1 MRGAIYWAGGQN
13 RACGRLATISNGLE
27 GGIGAVSSLH
37 PAARSCRSFRETSP
51 SGHVVHYPMSTV
63 IFSEKPRWPV
73 FRAVGWGAVVVIGTV
88 SVATLALARN
98 EPVSALW
105 MVVAALC
112 VFAVSYRFH
121 SAWLMA
127 KVLTLDEL
135 RATPAVVHED
145 GKDFVKTNKW
155 VVFGH
160 HFAAIAGPGPLVG
173 PVLAAQF
180 GFLPGMLWMLIGAT
194 LGGAVHDCVIMFC
207 SVRRRGKSLGQMV
220 REEVGPFAG
229 VVALVS
235 IVAIMVILLAVLGL
249 VVVNALAESPWGLF
263 TIAATM
269 PIAVVMGCAMRFGG
283 HSGKWLAGISIFGVV
298 ALLAAVWGGKF
309 IVGSRFESMLMVR
322 DTTLAWWI
330 MGYGLLA
337 SILPVWLLLAPRDYL
352 STFMKIGTVAAL
364 GVAIVVLGPM
374 LKMPALTKFI
384 DGTGPIVAGTV
395 FPFCFITIA
404 CAAVSGFH
412 SLISSGTTPKMIT
425 REGDI
430 RIVGY
435 GAMVTEMVVGIMAL
449 IAASAME
456 PGQYFAINMKGDAV
470 AVVQK
475 VSELGFPVTTAH
487 MTDLAA
493 SVGEKT
499 MIGRTGGAPTFAVG
513 MAQMFAGVFRSEG
526 AMAVWY
532 HFAIMFEALF
542 ILTTI
547 DAGTRVGRFLV
558 QDLLGSIVKPLG
570 DTKSFAGNA
579 IATAL
584 FVGAWGWFLY
594 QGVIDPL
601 GGINSL
607 WPIFGIA
614 NQLLGVIAFALGTT
628 VLIKM
633 GRKRYA
639 WVTLAPLAW
648 LLAVT
653 MTAGW
658 MKLFHADVRVGFLAA
673 ATDLERKLAADGGT
687 PSAQVATW
695 QHQLLN
701 ARVDAAVT
709 GAFLVLVLI
718 VVIANARVWWQL
730 LAGKRAAQLREEPY
744 VPVIVAKAS

>member
-1 MRGAIYWAGGQN
+1 MKPPSWLSVGIWFLVVTGG
-13 RACGRLATISNGLE
+13 
-27 GGIGAVSSLH
+27 
-37 PAARSCRSFRETSP
+37 
-51 SGHVVHYPMSTV
+51 V
-63 IFSEKPRWPV
+63 IALGV
-73 FRAVGWGAVVVIGTV
+73 
-88 SVATLALARN
+88 LALSRG

-105 MVVAALC
+105 MVVAAIC

-135 RATPAVVHED
+135 RAPPAVVNED
-145 GKDFVKTNKW
+145 GKDFVQTNKW

-194 LGGAVHDCVIMFC
+194 LGGAVHDSIIMFC
-207 SVRRRGKSLGQMV
+207 SVRRRGKSLAQMV

-229 VVALVS
+229 LMALVS
-235 IVAIMVILLAVLGL
+235 IIAIMIILLAVLGL
-249 VVVNALAESPWGLF
+249 VVVNALAESPWGVF

-269 PIAVVMGCAMRFGG
+269 PIAVVMGCAMRYGG
-283 HSGKWLAGISIFGVV
+283 TSGKWLAVASVFGVV
-298 ALLAAVWGGKF
+298 ALLVAVWGGQFVHGTALEGWLTLK
-309 IVGSRFESMLMVR
+309 G
-322 DTTLAWWI
+322 TTLAWWI

-337 SILPVWLLLAPRDYL
+337 SIVPVWLLLAPRDYL

-364 GVAIVVLGPM
+364 GVAIVALAPM

-384 DGTGPIVAGTV
+384 DGTGPVVAGPM
-395 FPFCFITIA
+395 FPFVFITIA

-412 SLISSGTTPKMIT
+412 SLISSGTTPKLLA
-425 REGDI
+425 RENHI
-430 RIVGY
+430 RMVGY
-435 GAMVTEMVVGIMAL
+435 GAMITEMVVGIMAL
-449 IAASAME
+449 IAACAME
-456 PGQYFAINMKGDAV
+456 PGEYFAINMKGEPA
-470 AVVQK
+470 AVVAK
-475 VSELGFPVTTAH
+475 VTTLGYPVSTTQ

-499 MIGRTGGAPTFAVG
+499 MVGRTGGAPTFAVG
-513 MAQMFAGVFRSEG
+513 MAQMFAGVLKTPATSSGSG
-526 AMAVWY
+526 AALGGGGLAVWY

-558 QDLLGSIVKPLG
+558 QDFLGLFSKALS
-570 DTKSFAGNA
+570 DTQSLAGNA
-579 IATAL
+579 VATVL

-594 QGVIDPL
+594 QGVVDPL

-607 WPIFGIA
+607 WPIFGVA
-614 NQLLGVIAFALGTT
+614 NQLLAVIALALGTT

-639 WVTLAPLAW
+639 WTTLAPLGW

-658 MKLFHADVRVGFLAA
+658 MKIFSPAPVGFLAIARGLEAKIA
-673 ATDLERKLAADGGT
+673 AGGSPAELAAWH
-687 PSAQVATW
+687 S
-695 QHQLLN
+695 QLLN
-701 ARVDAAVT
+701 NRIDAVVT
-709 GAFLVLVLI
+709 GAFMLLVM
-718 VVIANARVWWQL
+718 VVVAASARVWWQL
-730 LAGKRAAQLREEPY
+730 LAGSRAPELREEPY
-744 VPVIVAKAS
+744 VALGKAELVK

>member
-1 MRGAIYWAGGQN
+1 MTSA
-13 RACGRLATISNGLE
+13 
-27 GGIGAVSSLH
+27 
-37 PAARSCRSFRETSP
+37 AARP
-51 SGHVVHYPMSTV
+51 SWIRV
-63 IFSEKPRWPV
+63 
-73 FRAVGWGAVVVIGTV
+73 VGWAAVILLGTL
-88 SVATLALARN
+88 SIAMLAWGRG
-98 EPVSALW
+98 ETVSALW
-105 MVVAALC
+105 MVVAAGC

-145 GKDFVKTNKW
+145 GKDFVQTNRW

-180 GFLPGMLWMLIGAT
+180 GFLPGLLWMLVGAT
-194 LGGAVHDCVIMFC
+194 LGGAVHDCVILFC

-220 REEVGPFAG
+220 AEEVGPFAG
-229 VVALVS
+229 VLALVS
-235 IVAIMVILLAVLGL
+235 IIAIMVILLAVLAL
-249 VVVNALAESPWGLF
+249 VVVKALAESPWGLF

-269 PIAVVMGCAMRFGG
+269 PIAVAMGLAMRSGG
-283 HSGKWLAGISIFGVV
+283 HSARRLGWISAAGVG
-298 ALLAAVWGGKF
+298 ALLAAVYGGRF
-309 IVGSRFESMLMVR
+309 IAGSALEPVLTLSG
-322 DTTLAWWI
+322 TTLAWWI

-364 GVAIVVLGPM
+364 GVAIVVLAPH

-384 DGTGPIVAGTV
+384 DGSGPVFAGPV

-412 SLISSGTTPKMIT
+412 SLISSGTTPKLLA
-425 REGDI
+425 RETDI
-430 RIVGY
+430 RMVGY
-435 GAMVTEMVVGIMAL
+435 GAMITEMCVGIMAL
-449 IAASAME
+449 IAACTME
-456 PGQYFAINMKGDAV
+456 PGQYFAINLGGSAADVTARV
-470 AVVQK
+470 TA
-475 VSELGFPVTTAH
+475 LGFPVTPAD
-487 MTDLAA
+487 MADLAA

-513 MAQMFAGVFRSEG
+513 MAHMFAGVVGSK
-526 AMAVWY
+526 AALALWY

-558 QDLLGSIVKPLG
+558 QDLLGLAWKPLAN
-570 DTKSFAGNA
+570 TQSWASNTV
-579 IATAL
+579 ATTL

-614 NQLLGVIAFALGTT
+614 NQLLAVLALALGTT

-633 GRKRYA
+633 GRTRYVWA
-639 WVTLAPLAW
+639 TVGPLAW

-653 MTAGW
+653 MSAGL
-658 MKLFHADVRVGFLAA
+658 MKIFSADPRLGFLAA
-673 ATDLERKLAADGGT
+673 ADALRQKLAAGGA
-687 PSAQVATW
+687 PAAQVAAW
-695 QHQLLN
+695 QHQLFN
-701 ARVDAAVT
+701 QYVNAAVT
-709 GAFLVLVLI
+709 GIFLVLVAT
-718 VVIANARVWWQL
+718 VVLTCARAWWQL
-730 LAGKRAAQLREEPY
+730 LVAHRAPELHEEPY
-744 VPVIVAKAS
+744 VAVAAAEPAAP